1 MDPHWGLWG
10 LFISSFISATLAP
23 GGSEILLVY
32 LLGRNEES
40 VFLLWMAATS
50 GNTLGGLSSWLVGL
64 LVSRGYLSPEKFLV
78 ADKNKKLL
86 VFLRRW
92 GVSALLLSW
101 LPVAGDLLC
110 VLAGWLRLSVGA
122 SAVAIFVGKGLR
134 YAVVI
139 YLQSLFDS
147 QVLNGMLY
155 LPVFA

>member
-78 ADKNKKLL
+78 ADKNKKVL
-86 VFLRRW
+86 VFLRKW

-101 LPVAGDLLC
+101 LPVVGDLLC

-122 SAVAIFVGKGLR
+122 SAVAIFVGKGSR

-147 QVLNGMLY
+147 QVLNGM
-155 LPVFA
+155 